1 MVRAGARH
9 QRETNVANHPSAE
22 KRNRQNIKRRE
33 RNTHVRTGVRT
44 LVKRVRAALA
54 LGNATEAQTAL
65 TAAVRRIDQAVTKGV
80 FHASTG
86 SRYVSRLM
94 AQVAALGG
102 KSA

>member
-1 MVRAGARH
+1 MKRL
-9 QRETNVANHPSAE
+9 QQSRETNVANHPSAE

-44 LVKRVRAALA
+44 VVKRVRVALA
-54 LGNATEAQTAL
+54 SGNAAEAKTAL
-65 TAAVRRIDQAVTKGV
+65 AAAVRRIDQAVSKGV

-94 AQVAALGG
+94 AQVAALG
-102 KSA
+102 KAA